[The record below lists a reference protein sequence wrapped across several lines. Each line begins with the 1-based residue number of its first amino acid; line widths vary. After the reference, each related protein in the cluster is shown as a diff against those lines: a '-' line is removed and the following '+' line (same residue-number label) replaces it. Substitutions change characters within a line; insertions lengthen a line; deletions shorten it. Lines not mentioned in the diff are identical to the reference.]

1 MVRMF
6 SAFTERKRMI
16 GSPKK
21 KRQHKHS
28 PKYNDAIRKYKK
40 SRERVP
46 LPARATRP
54 SK

>member
-1 MVRMF
+1 MF
-6 SAFTERKRMI
+6 SAFTDARKRMI

-40 SRERVP
+40 SREAHSHHSP
-46 LPARATRP
+46 LKKGRTP
-54 SK
+54 K